1 VRPFEIFG
9 LDNCCLHTRF
19 EKLSSQK
26 VVDEG
31 AFRVYFYTRM
41 QHENVFAT
49 SQSPFS
55 KFPVHGGSTSLPSS
69 ADLPMTPL
77 ARTFIRHGSVEHL
90 ESLFSRL
97 KDGALLIAA
106 LSYGLELPVSD
117 VCSARVRDV
126 NIASQS
132 VVIRGRVH
140 QVPKMVLEDLRD
152 YLQEKLCG
160 YEASVS
166 LSKRDQPLFSEAE
179 RGTFQREVL
188 SWWRV
193 FKLTREHSELGVE
206 LCLAVERPES
216 VLKDVDSTARLVNK
230 ALGLIGRAHLY
241 RAQRRN
247 TGISSA
253 LELFDKGPRIVR
265 RNRYGAV
272 TAYYVW
278 RARAL

>member
-1 VRPFEIFG
+1 M
-9 LDNCCLHTRF
+9 
-19 EKLSSQK
+19 
-26 VVDEG
+26 VDG
-31 AFRVYFYTRM
+31 IVFRVYFYTHM
-41 QHENVFAT
+41 EHEITDLFSSPSFSRSSSAMKGGAT
-49 SQSPFS
+49 
-55 KFPVHGGSTSLPSS
+55 TLPS
-69 ADLPMTPL
+69 ADLGMTPS
-77 ARTFIRHGSVEHL
+77 ARTFIRYGSVEHL

-106 LSYGLELPVSD
+106 LAYGLELSVSD
-117 VCSARVRDV
+117 VCSIRVRDV

-132 VVIRGRVH
+132 VVIKGRVY
-140 QVPKMVLEDLRD
+140 QVPKMVLEDLRE

-166 LSKRDQPLFSEAE
+166 LSKRDQPLFSPAE
-179 RGTFQREVL
+179 REAFQSEVM

-193 FKLTREHSELGVE
+193 FKRTQERSEPDTEEHLADRNRGSAMKEVVE
-206 LCLAVERPES
+206 V
-216 VLKDVDSTARLVNK
+216 ARILDR
-230 ALGLIGRAHLY
+230 ALGLVGRAHLY

-247 TGISSA
+247 TELSSA

-278 RARAL
+278 RARVLLGKRGN